1 MQYVVYPAAISLAG
15 WVYKKYLMS
24 QTDNEKKE
32 IDKQRES
39 LNKAINNATSDED
52 IINLSVVLRKLDQL

>member
-1 MQYVVYPAAISLAG
+1 MQYVIYPAAISFAG
-15 WVYKKYLMS
+15 WVYKKYMIS
-24 QTDNEKKE
+24 QTENEKKE

-39 LNKAINNATSDED
+39 LNKAIKNAQSDED